1 MASRTLEQTVPAHR
15 PKPRGATP
23 GVLGLDS
30 LPLPDVPPDQN
41 GGEVVLGTV
50 ALGDGTPMLLVG
62 RFLDPADAHPP
73 QASREGVLHIDR
85 EAWQVTVDGRRVELT
100 HQEFA
105 LLDLLVSTPGR
116 VFSRTELM
124 RLAWRSPAKPHTRTV
139 DVHVSRLRRKLGP
152 PGARLHS
159 VRSVGYTYRPED
171 PSGASAARGTPGA
184 APAPRTPGR
193 PGPEHAAGLRR

>member
-30 LPLPDVPPDQN
+30 SRCPTSPGPERRRGRPRHRGTRRRNPDAAGRPLPRPRRC
-41 GGEVVLGTV
+41 
-50 ALGDGTPMLLVG
+50 A
-62 RFLDPADAHPP
+62 PP
-73 QASREGVLHIDR
+73 QASRDSVLHIDR